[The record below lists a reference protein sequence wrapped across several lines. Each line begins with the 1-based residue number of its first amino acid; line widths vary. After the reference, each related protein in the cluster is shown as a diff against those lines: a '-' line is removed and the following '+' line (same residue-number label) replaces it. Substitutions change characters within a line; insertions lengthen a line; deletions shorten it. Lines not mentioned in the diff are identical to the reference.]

1 MVVDAIARQEEVDV
15 TLFSLSSSYAAVA
28 AGAMDAAVAATADAA
43 AVALTVSGLSC
54 CYAAVAAVDLAADAA
69 ST

>member
-15 TLFSLSSSYAAVA
+15 ILFSLSSSYAAVA
-28 AGAMDAAVAATADAA
+28 TGAMDAAADATADAA
-43 AVALTVSGLSC
+43 AALTASGLSC
-54 CYAAVAAVDLAADAA
+54 CYAAVAAMDLAADAA